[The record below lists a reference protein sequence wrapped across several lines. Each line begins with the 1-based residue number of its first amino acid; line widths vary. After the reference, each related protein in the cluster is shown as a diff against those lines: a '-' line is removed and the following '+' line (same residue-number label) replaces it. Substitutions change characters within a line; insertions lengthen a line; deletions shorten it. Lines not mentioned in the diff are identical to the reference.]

1 MSNIPRKEGSLLKF
15 ENLELRNDKE
25 IVEIAIKSL
34 PHVLDSASQWIK
46 SDKEFVMKYIIKMKM
61 CTFRSNTK

>member
-25 IVEIAIKSL
+25 IVEIAIKSHYPMYWL
-34 PHVLDSASQWIK
+34 HLNG
-46 SDKEFVMKYIIKMKM
+46 
-61 CTFRSNTK
+61 SNQKKNL